1 MTTPPVYTLII
12 AFASL
17 VAPKRAVFEWA
28 YIMVI
33 KPFSLKE
40 LLTGL
45 TLPFLSRWTS
55 LSRESPF
62 RHKVV
67 YSVDDGCSLR
77 QKSIHHERENTMPH
91 VFSSILVLNGR
102 LFLRCSIVWRQIC
115 WVDYGT
121 RFEELM
127 SENKSTFAL
136 RKRWSVLNCT
146 KNLLVSSTPSQIK
159 CLVTKLRTKRTF
171 IRWCCM

>member
-1 MTTPPVYTLII
+1 M
-12 AFASL
+12 
-17 VAPKRAVFEWA
+17 
-28 YIMVI
+28 
-33 KPFSLKE
+33 
-40 LLTGL
+40 
-45 TLPFLSRWTS
+45 S

-77 QKSIHHERENTMPH
+77 QKSIHHERENTTL
-91 VFSSILVLNGR
+91 FSSILVLNGR

-136 RKRWSVLNCT
+136 RKRWSVSVLNCT
-146 KNLLVSSTPSQIK
+146 KNLLVSSTPSPIK
-159 CLVTKLRTKRTF
+159 CLVTKLRTNQNIHQVLLYVNSIEKWRGMKNTG
-171 IRWCCM
+171 IKMPEADQVYVWSGCSYY